1 VLIWLRGVIASALI
15 FFVSVSASLVGVIAV
30 TSEAKA
36 ADYRHITSVSPS
48 SGPTTGGTTVTISF
62 QNFGDPAPCTGLVA
76 RFNQFERI

>member
-1 VLIWLRGVIASALI
+1 MLISLRRLAASVLLCLAALAAT
-15 FFVSVSASLVGVIAV
+15 VLGLVAV

-62 QNFGDPAPCTGLVA
+62 QNGVNPRLAPGKGDHLQV
-76 RFNQFERI
+76 